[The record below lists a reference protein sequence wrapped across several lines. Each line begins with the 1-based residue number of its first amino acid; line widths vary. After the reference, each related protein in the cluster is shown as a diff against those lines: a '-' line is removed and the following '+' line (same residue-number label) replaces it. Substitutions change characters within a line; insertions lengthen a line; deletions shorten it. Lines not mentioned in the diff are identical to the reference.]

1 MSSAQTPAP
10 TPTPSRPRP
19 TPTPPTPTPCAFLAA
34 TPHPTHNPP
43 QLLTAPPSAREAD
56 DDGVPAPLTMV
67 DVHPAF
73 EAMGNPDSFYADDE
87 LHLSSEGYTYWEEW
101 AGLALATP
109 ECPMWEGGTC
119 SCEDDE
125 SWHFAGKPGK
135 TCEYV
140 RAAAARRDEPTS
152 TISPTTQTTLTPTA
166 NHQRS
171 RPNLFPFPFFPTLPL
186 AASPSLIH
194 YQPLP

>member
-1 MSSAQTPAP
+1 MRCRHGRRGPRYRRRSIAHGAVPRREPGLPRCRPQTPHLSLRKD
-10 TPTPSRPRP
+10 TGRRGTRPSRQPR
-19 TPTPPTPTPCAFLAA
+19 CA
-34 TPHPTHNPP
+34 PG
-43 QLLTAPPSAREAD
+43 QSA
-56 DDGVPAPLTMV
+56 VCSL
-67 DVHPAF
+67 

-194 YQPLP
+194 FQPLS